1 MMANKVLRSKSYLTL
16 ILLLI
21 LGASLITGL
30 YYLFAHSLNEKIAEL
45 KEEEAALRAD
55 QEKLAEHQSRL
66 DPLDDPISSEGM
78 SYARM
83 LPLQNEL
90 STFLKELDRIVK
102 ATGVRLEKV
111 EIGDQ
116 ISASAD
122 LPSSDEMTDLH
133 TAILGESYVPAASQS
148 ETANEETESR
158 GEQEEELPL
167 QEVPLRLDV
176 QANEQQLVQLLA
188 QIRNLDR
195 IVSVVQLDY
204 SYDEKTK
211 KRIASL
217 LLETF
222 YYEEEID
229 VVQTP

>member
-30 YYLFAHSLNEKIAEL
+30 YFLFAHSLNEKITEL
-45 KEEEAALRAD
+45 KEEEGSLRAD
-55 QEKLAEHQSRL
+55 QEKLAEHQRRL
-66 DPLDDPISSEGM
+66 DPLDDPISSEVM
-78 SYARM
+78 KYARM

-90 STFLKELDRIVK
+90 SSFLKELDRIVK
-102 ATGVRLEKV
+102 ATGVRLERV

-133 TAILGESYVPAASQS
+133 AAIFGESSVPTANLS
-148 ETANEETESR
+148 ETANEETES
-158 GEQEEELPL
+158 GVEQEEELPL
-167 QEVPLRLDV
+167 QEVSLRLDV
-176 QANEQQLVQLLA
+176 QANEQQLIQLLA

-195 IVSVVQLDY
+195 IVSVAQLDY
-204 SYDEKTK
+204 SYDKKTK

-217 LLETF
+217 MLETF
-222 YYEEEID
+222 YYKEELD
-229 VVQTP
+229 LLQTP

>member
-1 MMANKVLRSKSYLTL
+1 MMENKVLRSKSYLTL
-16 ILLLI
+16 LLLLI
-21 LGASLITGL
+21 LGAALISGL
-30 YYLFAHSLNEKIAEL
+30 YYLFAHSLNEKITEL
-45 KEEEAALRAD
+45 KEEEASLRAD
-55 QEKLAEHQSRL
+55 QEKLAEHQRRL
-66 DPLDDPISSEGM
+66 DPLDDPISSEVM
-78 SYARM
+78 KYARM

-90 STFLKELDRIVK
+90 SSFLKELDLIVK
-102 ATGVRLEKV
+102 ATGVRLERV

-116 ISASAD
+116 ISASAN
-122 LPSSDEMTDLH
+122 LPPSDEMMNLH
-133 TAILGESYVPAASQS
+133 TAIFGESSVPAVNQTEA
-148 ETANEETESR
+148 TNGETESDS
-158 GEQEEELPL
+158 EQEEELPL
-167 QEVPLRLDV
+167 KEVSLRLDV

-204 SYDEKTK
+204 SYDKRTK